1 VDTAAED
8 QRVEARSN
16 VLLKLAL
23 QHGSN
28 FWASPER
35 TRQIVSVR
43 VKFATFSTSAQG
55 HWL

>member
-23 QHGSN
+23 QHGLN